1 MHGCVIKVAFMVRR
15 WMVRSAREREWRGER
30 TEADA
35 RRSAVQEIAFRD
47 FVQIA
52 AHVLSFAYG
61 TARSRKRIASLSL
74 SFSTIT
80 RYLLF
85 SFSKEGRASLYSV
98 VYREK
103 TEC

>member
-1 MHGCVIKVAFMVRR
+1 MDGSIGE
-15 WMVRSAREREWRGER
+15 REREGGEERGQR
-30 TEADA
+30 PMRDA
-35 RRSAVQEIAFRD
+35 RSAVQEIAFRD

-85 SFSKEGRASLYSV
+85 SSFEGRASVSV
-98 VYREK
+98 LGSLP
-103 TEC
+103 